1 MCHYLFCPGGRKEV
15 HRTLEAQLTSNSL
28 EGVGFRAAGLPAACA
43 GSSGDAAF
51 MSHHSCCGG
60 FFFSNT
66 AAFDS
71 PMQLQNQPINQTSVS
86 NPRKPAGSLTINS
99 FFGLW
104 MAPHLG
110 LIETC
115 SHRPRKCHTM
125 LLLILLQG
133 ELSRGLMS
141 SSRLTLCPPGA
152 GKVGRR
158 EHTDRD
164 MVRLCCRQL

>member
-1 MCHYLFCPGGRKEV
+1 MSLPLLSWREEGGSQDSGSSTNFKCSGRGAV
-15 HRTLEAQLTSNSL
+15 QSS
-28 EGVGFRAAGLPAACA
+28 RAACRLCRKLWGCSFHE
-43 GSSGDAAF
+43 SSL
-51 MSHHSCCGG
+51 MLWWV

-125 LLLILLQG
+125 LLLVLLQG

-141 SSRLTLCPPGA
+141 SSKLTLCPPG
-152 GKVGRR
+152 GQEK
-158 EHTDRD
+158 
-164 MVRLCCRQL
+164 